1 MTAGSAPAAG
11 TAIAEPAT
19 APGPVQFA
27 GAPYERPGRRS
38 TGWLLPAVVLACF
51 GAVLAFGWGDPIPS
65 WWNFRIG
72 PWIDSVEEWIILHRD
87 EHWLFRWAFDPLARW
102 LHDLVQW
109 NLNAL
114 DWLTWPGVLALVFV
128 VSLRVSGIRSACTAA
143 LAAFVIGGLGLWEP
157 GMITVAL
164 IVVSVAIVLAIG
176 VPLGI
181 FSARRPAFE
190 RRTRV
195 VLDAMQVMPAFCYLL
210 PSVLLFDIG
219 YPPAVIATVVF
230 ALPAAIRLTVHG
242 LRGVPDRLVEVGT
255 AHGATRRQSLWKIQ
269 LPVARPALLL
279 GVNQTINLALG
290 VVVIAALVG
299 AEGLGQEVLA
309 GLQHLDVGQ
318 AFDAGLAIVAVAI
331 VLDRLT
337 AGRTVRAAR
346 TFRRRRTPE
355 RVRVELFAGLAVVL
369 AAVVVGKVWSSGA
382 FPTSIDFSLREPVND
397 AVDWCR
403 EHLRNGV
410 PVIGG
415 TASISDFIVT
425 QLLDPIRDVLVDR
438 PWWVVVVGVTALAWI
453 TTRDRAIAAVCAVAL
468 LVVAALH
475 APGADSG
482 SIWVDTMDTL
492 SQVLVAVVISMLVAL
507 PVGIA
512 AGRSDRFFALVRPLL
527 DAMQVMPA
535 FVYLVPVIGLFNVG
549 RVPGV
554 IASVVYA
561 LPPGIR
567 LTALGIREVP
577 PPTIEAA
584 RSAGATD
591 LQILTKVQLPL
602 ARRSIMLGLNQTIL
616 MVLSVV
622 IIAGLVGGGALGV
635 DVVYGLTKS
644 QLGLGVE
651 AGIAIVALAVVL
663 DRITQG
669 WAAEA
674 PGIGRRAALP
684 RTIRA
689 SRDKSPQVSSEM
701 ETA

>member
-1 MTAGSAPAAG
+1 MTRLRRSLVPAA
-11 TAIAEPAT
+11 TIAA
-19 APGPVQFA
+19 F
-27 GAPYERPGRRS
+27 GAA
-38 TGWLLPAVVLACF
+38 LAVV
-51 GAVLAFGWGDPIPS
+51 WGDPIAS

-72 PWIDSVEEWIILHRD
+72 PWIDSVEEWIILHRGN
-87 EHWLFRWAFDPLARW
+87 HWLFRWGFDPLARW

-114 DWLTWPGVLALVFV
+114 HFLTWPGLLVLV
-128 VSLRVSGIRSACTAA
+128 VVIAARVSGLRSAGVAG
-143 LAAFVIGGLGLWEP
+143 LAVFAIGGLGVWEP
-157 GMITVAL
+157 AMITVAL
-164 IVVSVAIVLAIG
+164 ILVSVAIVLVLG

-181 FSARRPAFE
+181 LSARRPAFE

-210 PSVLLFDIG
+210 PCVLLFDIG
-219 YPPAVIATVVF
+219 YPPAVIATVIF
-230 ALPAAIRLTVHG
+230 ALPAAIRLTLHG
-242 LRGVPDRLVEVGT
+242 LRGVPEQFIEVGT
-255 AHGATRRQSLWKIQ
+255 AHGATPRQSLWKIQ
-269 LPVARPALLL
+269 LPVARPALLI

-290 VVVIAALVG
+290 IVVIAALVG

-331 VLDRLT
+331 VLNLLT
-337 AGRTVRAAR
+337 AGRSQRAAR
-346 TFRRRRTPE
+346 AFQRDRTPQ
-355 RVRVELFAGLAVVL
+355 RARAELIAGIG
-369 AAVVVGKVWSSGA
+369 AVVVALIAGKLWSSGV
-382 FPTSIDFSLREPVND
+382 FPTSINFSLHDPVNR
-397 AVDWCR
+397 VVEWCGN
-403 EHLRNGV
+403 HLRNGV
-410 PVIGG
+410 PIIGG
-415 TASISDFIVT
+415 TGSVSDFTVIH
-425 QLLDPIRDVLVDR
+425 LLDPIRDFLTNR
-438 PWWVVVVGVTALAWI
+438 PWWEVVVGITALAWA
-453 TTRDRAIAAVCAVAL
+453 TAGRRVAAVAAIAL
-468 LVVAALH
+468 LVVAGLR
-475 APGADSG
+475 APGTDSA

-492 SQVLVAVVISMLVAL
+492 SQVLVAVAISMVIAL
-507 PVGIA
+507 PVGIV
-512 AGRSDRFFALVRPLL
+512 AGLNDRFFAVIRPLL

-535 FVYLVPVIGLFNVG
+535 FVYLVPVIALFNVG

-577 PPTIEAA
+577 PDTIEAA
-584 RSAGATD
+584 RAVGATKG
-591 LQILTKVQLPL
+591 QILAKVQLPL

-644 QLGLGVE
+644 ELGLGVE
-651 AGIAIVALAVVL
+651 AGVAIVALAVLL

-669 WAAEA
+669 WAARMRGGSTSSA
-674 PGIGRRAALP
+674 IA
-684 RTIRA
+684 RTIRFP
-689 SRDKSPQVSSEM
+689 KSTIVDQLNTLDQM